1 MKDSILPSNKKR
13 TIERKE
19 NENLSSKP
27 PILLKKPKQIAKS
40 ALIRLQTF
48 NFPLISPVTG
58 SPISSISLVP
68 YRLYTIGRT
77 GDFQFKNR
85 CVSKQHCQILFDSY
99 KRKIYIH
106 DGVLLSKT
114 VDNSG
119 NDCVVSEFRRRLI
132 CCDDNE
138 LESERINEGLSFSV
152 SLNGVFVN
160 GVRVKKGTVREL
172 CAGDEVVLVC
182 GNEGN
187 CSLGGRIGFLIKG
200 VAFKEE
206 VVTGPN
212 EVRVERDWLF
222 ESIGQ
227 SQGLVSSGSGN
238 KRVFAI
244 RGDEIMV
251 SDFDFQGR
259 KCGGAIER
267 SRFLLS
273 QCRDVLRS
281 DEPISYIMQCN
292 LLDFEMDVPSVCI
305 DKSNY
310 SLDVA
315 VSDRSK
321 FPVQRE
327 KVVSGGVPLV
337 RDEVQHHNLQIDQ
350 DIHTDRAKNE
360 RYHVCAGGGHL
371 YQKDVSTVSF
381 ESFVAKNACKTSSSN
396 TMGNESAPGAN
407 SFIQMNTWKNCCPPP
422 GKKFYLNRLQFMDRG
437 SFTHPNVI
445 SLPELLYPVESISR
459 IFIATFTSD
468 ILWFLSHC
476 EIPCHLP
483 VTIACHN
490 TERCWSSSPDNRTSV
505 PYLDFPNL
513 VVVFPPFPESIA
525 FGQDRKRQGI
535 ACHHPKLL
543 VLQREDSIRV
553 IITSAN
559 LVSNQWN
566 NVTNTVWWQDF
577 PARSAPDPSPLFI
590 RISDGDANKDS
601 RSDFA
606 AQLAGFMASLVINVP
621 SQAYWISELTKY
633 NFEGANGHLVASV
646 PGIHSCRSPNAY
658 QLPSGSSGVQFLGSV
673 EASVVG
679 LSHLFH
685 TAADRNGTQLKQLA
699 AFLGKCCENVYGMSE
714 IVLRRN
720 LNVPADVNA
729 VSILVPN
736 PDQFY
741 EGGILFLNVL
751 DPVLA
756 FSQLGLFFH
765 PYSHCVHACCSLW
778 FDSVSFPNNMWN
790 SFSCPMYFEDTNC
803 IQLGFL
809 PRNVAKWV
817 SPLWDSGFFRFSGY
831 VYPKEALAA
840 ALGGSNRKGPCFPN
854 MMSLMRTE
862 HVLAFSSLVASIQR
876 CTGIWRLGEV
886 LGQYKWPDSRQSDFI
901 YGSSS
906 IGSVN
911 AQFLAAFSAA
921 AGKRS
926 QELFDSEESDPEW
939 GCWSASQELRNPSIK
954 IIFPT
959 IERVK
964 NACNGILPSRRILCF
979 SEVQWPFGL
988 ASNYVVTCGYSI
1000 CYTVIPFK
1008 TWQRLRS
1015 VGILHDAIPHPYD
1028 RVGQPMHVKVARRR
1042 FQSKTNASSFG
1053 WVYCGSHNFSAAA
1066 WGRLISNPFGLKSKE
1081 TGKTNTYS
1089 SSRLHVS
1096 NYELGIIFTFPPTET
1111 NGITNKDCTNLDDIV
1126 LPFAVPAPKYGL
1138 TDRPATARAMSEA
1151 VAELAGLE
1159 RERLIAEEMI
1169 EEIPDEEEEAVEA
1182 TDYAAVEKEE
1192 EKAYAEMLWNQV
1204 DSSQS
1209 F

>member
-19 NENLSSKP
+19 NENRSSKS

-68 YRLYTIGRT
+68 DRLYTIGRT
-77 GDFQFKNR
+77 GDFQFENR

-160 GVRVKKGTVREL
+160 GVRVKKGMVREL
-172 CAGDEVVLVC
+172 CAGDEVLLVC

-227 SQGLVSSGSGN
+227 SQGLVSSSSGN

-273 QCRDVLRS
+273 QCRDVLHS
-281 DEPISYIMQCN
+281 DDPISYIMQCN
-292 LLDFEMDVPSVCI
+292 LLNFEMDVPCVCI

-310 SLDVA
+310 SVDVA

-327 KVVSGGVPLV
+327 KVVNGGVPLV

-360 RYHVCAGGGHL
+360 RDHVCAGGGHL
-371 YQKDVSTVSF
+371 YQKDMSTVCF
-381 ESFVAKNACKTSSSN
+381 ESFVAKNACKTSSLN
-396 TMGNESAPGAN
+396 TMGNESAPVAN

-422 GKKFYLNRLQFMDRG
+422 GKKFYLNRLQFMDYG

-505 PYLDFPNL
+505 PYSDFPNL

-525 FGQDRKRQGI
+525 FGQDRKRRGI

-590 RISDGDANKDS
+590 RVSDGDANKDS

-606 AQLAGFMASLVINVP
+606 AQLAGFMACLVINVP

-633 NFEGANGHLVASV
+633 DFEGANGHLVASV
-646 PGIHSCRSPNAY
+646 PGIHSRRSPNAY

-736 PDQFY
+736 PDQFS
-741 EGGILFLNVL
+741 EG
-751 DPVLA
+751 D
-756 FSQLGLFFH
+756 
-765 PYSHCVHACCSLW
+765 
-778 FDSVSFPNNMWN
+778 
-790 SFSCPMYFEDTNC
+790 C

-840 ALGGSNRKGPCFPN
+840 ALGGSNRKVHLILHVAQGPCFPN
-854 MMSLMRTE
+854 MMSLMQTE
-862 HVLAFSSLVASIQR
+862 HVLAFCSLVASIQR
-876 CTGIWRLGEV
+876 CTGIWRLEEV
-886 LGQYKWPDSRQSDFI
+886 LGQYKWPDSQQSDFI

-926 QELFDSEESDPEW
+926 PELFDSEESDPEW

-964 NACNGILPSRRILCF
+964 NACNGISPSRRILCF
-979 SEVQWPFGL
+979 SE
-988 ASNYVVTCGYSI
+988 
-1000 CYTVIPFK
+1000 
-1008 TWQRLRS
+1008 
-1015 VGILHDAIPHPYD
+1015 
-1028 RVGQPMHVKVARRR
+1028 VARRR

-1081 TGKTNTYS
+1081 TGKTNTYL

-1111 NGITNKDCTNLDDIV
+1111 KGITNKDCTNLDDIV
-1126 LPFAVPAPKYGL
+1126 LPFAVPAPKYGP

-1159 RERLIAEEMI
+1159 RDRLIAEEMI

-1204 DSSQS
+1204 DSSQR

>member
-1 MKDSILPSNKKR
+1 M
-13 TIERKE
+13 
-19 NENLSSKP
+19 
-27 PILLKKPKQIAKS
+27 
-40 ALIRLQTF
+40 
-48 NFPLISPVTG
+48 
-58 SPISSISLVP
+58 
-68 YRLYTIGRT
+68 
-77 GDFQFKNR
+77 
-85 CVSKQHCQILFDSY
+85 
-99 KRKIYIH
+99 
-106 DGVLLSKT
+106 
-114 VDNSG
+114 
-119 NDCVVSEFRRRLI
+119 
-132 CCDDNE
+132 
-138 LESERINEGLSFSV
+138 
-152 SLNGVFVN
+152 
-160 GVRVKKGTVREL
+160 VREL
-172 CAGDEVVLVC
+172 CAGDEVLLVC

-206 VVTGPN
+206 VVMGLN
-212 EVRVERDWLF
+212 EVRVERAWLF

-227 SQGLVSSGSGN
+227 SQGPVSSGSGS
-238 KRVFAI
+238 KRVFAV

-251 SDFDFQGR
+251 PDFDFLGR
-259 KCGGAIER
+259 KCGGVIEK

-273 QCRDVLRS
+273 HCRGVLRS
-281 DEPISYIMQCN
+281 DDPITYIMQCN
-292 LLDFEMDVPSVCI
+292 LFDTEMDVPCVCI

-310 SLDVA
+310 SVDLA
-315 VSDRSK
+315 ASDRSK
-321 FPVQRE
+321 FPVQGE
-327 KVVSGGVPLV
+327 KEVNGGVPVV
-337 RDEVQHHNLQIDQ
+337 RDEVQHHSLQIDQ
-350 DIHTDRAKNE
+350 GLHTDRAKNE
-360 RYHVCAGGGHL
+360 RDHVCAGRDHL
-371 YQKDVSTVSF
+371 YQKDVSTVHF
-381 ESFVAKNACKTSSSN
+381 ESCVAKNACKTSSLN
-396 TMGNESAPGAN
+396 TMTEESAPGAN
-407 SFIQMNTWKNCCPPP
+407 SFIQINTWKNCCPPP
-422 GKKFYLNRLQFMDRG
+422 GKKFYLNRLQVMDRG
-437 SFTHPNVI
+437 SSSHPNVI

-490 TERCWSSSPDNRTSV
+490 TERCWNSSPDYRTSV
-505 PYLDFPNL
+505 PYTDFPNL

-525 FGQDRKRQGI
+525 FGQDRKRKGI

-559 LVSNQWN
+559 LVSNQVVIQSEWN

-590 RISDGDANKDS
+590 RVSDGDANKDS

-633 NFEGANGHLVASV
+633 NFEGANGHLVTSV
-646 PGIHSCRSPNAY
+646 PGIHSRRSPN
-658 QLPSGSSGVQFLGSV
+658 LPSGSSSVQFLGSV

-685 TAADRNGTQLKQLA
+685 TAADRNGLQLKQLA

-736 PDQFY
+736 PDQFS
-741 EGGILFLNVL
+741 GGALLSKYDEFDANRTRSCILLTCCFNSEVYWH
-751 DPVLA
+751 LA
-756 FSQLGLFFH
+756 IG
-765 PYSHCVHACCSLW
+765 
-778 FDSVSFPNNMWN
+778 
-790 SFSCPMYFEDTNC
+790 
-803 IQLGFL
+803 
-809 PRNVAKWV
+809 R
-817 SPLWDSGFFRFSGY
+817 
-831 VYPKEALAA
+831 
-840 ALGGSNRKGPCFPN
+840 
-854 MMSLMRTE
+854 
-862 HVLAFSSLVASIQR
+862 
-876 CTGIWRLGEV
+876 
-886 LGQYKWPDSRQSDFI
+886 GQYKWPDSQQSDFI

-906 IGSVN
+906 VGSVN

-926 QELFDSEESDPEW
+926 PELFDSEESDPEW
-939 GCWSASQELRNPSIK
+939 GCWSASQELINPSIK

-979 SEVQWPFGL
+979 SE
-988 ASNYVVTCGYSI
+988 
-1000 CYTVIPFK
+1000 K

-1028 RVGQPMHVKVARRR
+1028 RVGQPMHVKVACRR

-1081 TGKTNTYS
+1081 TEKTNSYL

-1111 NGITNKDCTNLDDIV
+1111 KGITNKDSKNLDDIV
-1126 LPFAVPAPKYGL
+1126 LPFVVPAPKYGP

-1159 RERLIAEEMI
+1159 RDRLIAEELI